1 MILAAEDRR
10 TLLQIARG
18 SVTARVTAAAAPPLD
33 STLTRLGGAFVTLR
47 IAQALRGC
55 IGRVTADRPLA
66 ETVQHVAAA
75 AASEDP
81 RFPPVRAEELG
92 EVVIE
97 VSVIGPLEV
106 CGGPA
111 EIEVGRHG
119 VVVDDGLRRGLLLP
133 QVAIE
138 WGWDGHT
145 FLTQTCVKAGLR
157 PHAWKKGVQVFRF
170 EAQVFGEGNEP

>member
-1 MILAAEDRR
+1 MLAAEERR
-10 TLLQIARG
+10 TLLRIARA
-18 SVTARVTAAAAPPLD
+18 SVTARVTAAAAPPVD
-33 STLTRLGGAFVTLR
+33 STETRLGGAFVTLR

-55 IGRVTADRPLA
+55 IGRVTADRPLV

-81 RFPPVRAEELG
+81 RFPPVRAEEFG

-106 CGGPA
+106 CAGPA

-119 VVVDDGLRRGLLLP
+119 VVVDDGPRRGLLLP

-138 WGWDGHT
+138 W
-145 FLTQTCVKAGLR
+145 AGIATHSSPRRVSRQVCGRTPGRRLLGFSGSRRRSSLR
-157 PHAWKKGVQVFRF
+157 ATSPD
-170 EAQVFGEGNEP
+170 

>member
-1 MILAAEDRR
+1 MLAAEERR
-10 TLLQIARG
+10 TLLRIARA
-18 SVTARVTAAAAPPLD
+18 SVTARVTAAAAPPVD
-33 STLTRLGGAFVTLR
+33 STETRLGGAFVTLR

-66 ETVQHVAAA
+66 ETVRHVAAA

-106 CGGPA
+106 CAGPA

-119 VVVDDGLRRGLLLP
+119 VRRRRRAAPRPASAAGGDRVGLGSPHVPHPDVCQGGSAAGRLEEGCSALSVRGGGLR
-133 QVAIE
+133 
-138 WGWDGHT
+138 
-145 FLTQTCVKAGLR
+145 
-157 PHAWKKGVQVFRF
+157 
-170 EAQVFGEGNEP
+170 

>member
-1 MILAAEDRR
+1 MLAAEERR
-10 TLLQIARG
+10 ALLRIARA
-18 SVTARVTAAAAPPLD
+18 SVTARVTAAATPPVV
-33 STLTRLGGAFVTLR
+33 STETRLGGAFVTLW

-66 ETVQHVAAA
+66 ETVQHVAAQ

-106 CGGPA
+106 CAGPA

-119 VVVDDGLRRGLLLP
+119 VVVDDGPRRGLLLP
-133 QVAIE
+133 QVAVE
-138 WGWDGHT
+138 WGWGRHT

-157 PHAWKKGVQVFRF
+157 PDAWKKGARLFRF
-170 EAQVFGEGNEP
+170 EAEVFAEGDEP